1 MTQTKI
7 KAKRSSS
14 RIFGVGTGRVREEV
28 GVLDEGVVGKEG
40 EGIERSFNQ
49 ICKRS

>member
-28 GVLDEGVVGKEG
+28 GVLDEGVVG
-40 EGIERSFNQ
+40 I
-49 ICKRS
+49 KRLKTVSGQEVTT